1 MRIADEI
8 RLLEF
13 THPPLHRFFRGFGT
27 GVKAGVLL
35 VVVAI
40 AIAVVIIAAVPAL
53 TDHVAH
59 ASPLPCESIRNA
71 DQRHYCRA
79 LSRPQPSECEFIK
92 DHDLRQLCRAR
103 SR

>member
-1 MRIADEI
+1 MRIADEL
-8 RLLEF
+8 RLAWLMS
-13 THPPLHRFFRGFGT
+13 PRLRGLLRAAYT
-27 GVKAGVLL
+27 GLRLALLL

-40 AIAVVIIAAVPAL
+40 AVMVIIAAVTVI

-59 ASPLPCESIRNA
+59 ASPLPCESIRDA

-92 DHDLRQLCRAR
+92 DHDLRQSCRAR
-103 SR
+103 AR